1 MVALLVVLT
10 VVLLIGIEFLR
21 ARGEEREA
29 EEPAPADVRPALPA
43 PARFAVPGGVFL
55 HKGHTWA
62 HLELEGAAR
71 VGIDGFARG
80 VLGRIDG
87 IALPVLGA
95 KVTQGEKLLSAFQG
109 DRRVDFVS
117 PLDGYVRAVNG
128 AEGGAAEWLVSIE
141 PSNLPQNLI
150 RLRIASG
157 AARWLD
163 AEVRRF
169 AEFAAL
175 RAPTLCGVGATMPD
189 GGAVVEGIF
198 EELDDESREA
208 FEKGFLR

>member
-10 VVLLIGIEFLR
+10 LVTLIGIDIYR
-21 ARGEEREA
+21 TRREERVAAEA
-29 EEPAPADVRPALPA
+29 VPAHAGPTFAAA
-43 PARFAVPGGVFL
+43 GRFTVPGGVFL

-62 HLELEGAAR
+62 HLALDGAAR

-80 VLGRIDG
+80 ILGRIDRIG
-87 IALPVLGA
+87 MPSVGA
-95 KVTQGEKLLSAFQG
+95 RVAQGERLLSAFQG
-109 DRRVDFVS
+109 DRKVDFVS
-117 PLDGYVRAVNG
+117 PLDGYVREVNG
-128 AEGGAAEWLVSIE
+128 DAPPAEWLVSIE
-141 PSNLPQNLI
+141 PTNLPQNLI

-163 AEVRRF
+163 AEARRF

-175 RAPTLCGVGATMPD
+175 RVPRLCEVGATMPD
-189 GGAVVEGIF
+189 GGVHVEGIF
-198 EELDDESREA
+198 EELDDDSREA